1 MKNEWSLNTKRYL
14 FGLALLK
21 EAYKIKKIGFKQ
33 KKQMEKELEKQ
44 FKLNYWKLNPNLK
57 NPLIREI
64 FKRILNTYE
73 IKSSPTKDKEK
84 KQWVV

>member
-14 FGLALLK
+14 FGLALLE
-21 EAYKIKKIGFKQ
+21 EAYKIKKISFKQ

-73 IKSSPTKDKEK
+73 IKSSPKKEEVK
-84 KQWVV
+84 K